1 MKASGIIHNPGR
13 GTFRRLQVLRTSR
26 VTPHMRRV
34 VLTGPEL
41 AGFSFY
47 RQGLGPYVKLLVP
60 PLNLKDPGWPHIGAN
75 GAIECPDDQQLSV
88 RTYTVRDFDEEL
100 QELIIDFVLHGD
112 EGPASRWA
120 AKAEPGDS
128 IALLER
134 GFSQPYGVDRYVFIG
149 DHTALPAIAQSL
161 ENLPDDSRG
170 EAVICL
176 GDDEDKQHLRAPP
189 GLSVTWLIGEKTIE
203 LPSLMRDLK
212 LGSAEPGEYLFLWV
226 GAEARLARSLRSH
239 AKDGLCLPKDQY
251 SILNYW
257 RHGFAE
263 GAFERSG

>member
-1 MKASGIIHNPGR
+1 MTRFGITHNPGR
-13 GTFRRLQVLRTSR
+13 GTLRRLQVLRAWR
-26 VTPHMRRV
+26 VTPNMRRV
-34 VLTGPEL
+34 ILTGPEL
-41 AGFSFY
+41 EGFSFY
-47 RQGLGPYVKLLVP
+47 RHGLGPYVKLLVP
-60 PLNLKDPGWPHIGAN
+60 QVNFKNPSWPQIGAN
-75 GAIECPDDQQLSV
+75 GAFEGPADRKPSV
-88 RTYTVRDFDEEL
+88 RTYTVRDFDEER
-100 QELIIDFVLHGD
+100 QELAIDFVLHGE

-170 EAVICL
+170 QAVIFL
-176 GDDEDKQHLRAPP
+176 EHAEDRQPFRAPP
-189 GLSVTWLIGEKTIE
+189 GLSIDWLIGRKTIE

-212 LGSAEPGEYLFLWV
+212 LSPAETNEDLFLWV

-239 AKDGLCLPKDQY
+239 AKNELGLTKDQY

-257 RHGFAE
+257 RLGFAE
-263 GAFERSG
+263 GSFERSG